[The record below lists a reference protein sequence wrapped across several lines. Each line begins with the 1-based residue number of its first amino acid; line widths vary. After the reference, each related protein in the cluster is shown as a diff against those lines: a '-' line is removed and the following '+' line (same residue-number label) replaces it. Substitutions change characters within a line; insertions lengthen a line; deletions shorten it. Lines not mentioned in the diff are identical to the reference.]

1 MSITSAQPLEI
12 HARQTISRLRST
24 FGAIL
29 SALPQPAQRPHE
41 VQKSLAIDAKL
52 GWKIVKLVQEDD
64 VFLSAQHLPGKR
76 RLETFFRAAAKRD
89 VPDNLIVRARQ
100 AVDEFDELVKIHAGD
115 RASLEMMLLGC
126 SARSNR
132 EAVIAHRKAAFQA
145 NSFIWGVQAK
155 VQFGIYIMRPG
166 SDPSWGDLA
175 GIRGFIGL
183 RRMRP
188 NVPWVIARLRAADEE
203 DQELTGIER
212 RPLDPAPPRP
222 DGSPAA
228 CLLRAFCSQPLP
240 EIHRLEHSAGFFE
253 EVLAPSDV
261 GNTAAIDCITGDD
274 AIGVIPRHQME
285 GETVW
290 GGLRMVRTPV
300 ETLIL
305 DQLVHEDLF
314 GGPIDPRLLLFS
326 DLNLARGFPAP
337 PLSESDRL
345 ETGETVQYLGKNP
358 TAVYT
363 PGIPRYA
370 ELVEYVC
377 RQVDCDPARLD
388 VYRVRIDYPIIPTSI
403 GMEHDLPEPPGSASR

>member
-1 MSITSAQPLEI
+1 MSITSVQPLEI
-12 HARQTISRLRST
+12 HARQTIARLRST

-29 SALPQPAQRPHE
+29 SALPEPAQRPHE
-41 VQKSLAIDAKL
+41 VQKSLSIDAKL
-52 GWKIVKLVQEDD
+52 GWKIAKLVQEDD

-76 RLETFFRAAAKRD
+76 RLETFFRAAAKRN
-89 VPDNLIVRARQ
+89 VPDGLISRARQ
-100 AVDEFDELVKIHAGD
+100 AVDEFDELIKVHAGD

-132 EAVIAHRKAAFQA
+132 EAVLAQRKAAFQA

-155 VQFGIYIMRPG
+155 AQFGIYIMRPG
-166 SDPSWGDLA
+166 PDPSWGDLA

-203 DQELTGIER
+203 GQDLTGIER
-212 RPLDPAPPRP
+212 RALDPAPPRP

-228 CLLRAFCSQPLP
+228 PLLRAFCSQPLP
-240 EIHRLEHSAGFFE
+240 EIQRVIHSAGFAE
-253 EVLAPSDV
+253 EILAPSNV

-274 AIGVIPRHQME
+274 AIGVVPRHQME

-314 GGPIDPRLLLFS
+314 GGAIDPRLILFS

-337 PLSESDRL
+337 ALSESDRL
-345 ETGETVQYLGKNP
+345 ETGETVQYLGKDP

-363 PGIPRYA
+363 PDIPRHA
-370 ELVEYVC
+370 EMVEYVC
-377 RQVDCDPARLD
+377 RQIDCDPARLD

-403 GMEHDLPEPPGSASR
+403 GMEHELPAPPGSASE